1 MHGVLFNSQRLC
13 NFLCSVYVLAT
24 SLPCPASI
32 ENYTFSDFFF
42 RNVCYTL
49 HSTRFDATRD
59 EFGC

>member
-1 MHGVLFNSQRLC
+1 MVCYLFLKDCVIFCVL
-13 NFLCSVYVLAT
+13 YTLAT